1 MASVHEISQART
13 LEWIAIP
20 FSRGSSQLRDGTH
33 VSCIA
38 GGFFYHW
45 STWEAQVFVT
55 TVNTS
60 YSSFSESRL
69 KSKRRRWFQFW
80 INSTGIKS
88 PHIKRSEKENKNAK
102 KKHGDEEKF
111 LHDLRQSLRNWIWS
125 DQDFL
130 VSSSKTGTTDLPS
143 QNHSQTKS
151 KEKKSY

>member
-38 GGFFYHW
+38 GGFFYHRA
-45 STWEAQVFVT
+45 TWEAQVFVT

-69 KSKRRRWFQFW
+69 KSKRRR
-80 INSTGIKS
+80 
-88 PHIKRSEKENKNAK
+88 
-102 KKHGDEEKF
+102 
-111 LHDLRQSLRNWIWS
+111 
-125 DQDFL
+125 
-130 VSSSKTGTTDLPS
+130 
-143 QNHSQTKS
+143 
-151 KEKKSY
+151 